1 MYFKRKWKP
10 TKAQVEEF
18 KEKLEEQ
25 DNWLDSFENEELVIS
40 AKWNDNKSSLY
51 VNFKDGTNYR
61 ISTHHL
67 PSYEEDT
74 PYRTYKGN
82 IAAGSWE
89 EIVTNSRNNIMKKAE
104 ALLEAKKRNK

>member
-10 TKAQVEEF
+10 TKKQVEEF
-18 KEKLEEQ
+18 KAKLEEQ
-25 DNWLDSFENEELVIS
+25 DNWLTSFENEELVIS

-51 VNFKDGTNYR
+51 VNFEDRTNYR

-67 PSYEEDT
+67 PNYEENS
-74 PYRTYKGN
+74 YRAYKGN